1 MKDRMDFLQILSL
14 LIAGAFLISAIMPAS
29 ASTGTD
35 GQTRIASILA
45 ARGVADT
52 TVGHDFIGYTP
63 GLPSSPLS
71 ARAIVS
77 SSGIDRDT
85 LLQDIRT
92 GQAPSPL
99 LLKESG
105 LPQQVSDIAAFKNRS
120 AILEDPLKKHQNI
133 TVMPE
138 GSSPLLLQESGLPQ
152 QVSNIAAF
160 KNRSAILEDLIRN
173 HQGANS
179 GVSRIFSGE
188 GTVRFIDLEGGFY
201 GIVTSSGERFIP
213 DNLPRALFADGIPI
227 RFTAMIGNQEPGI
240 SMWGRTI
247 HLVSHEKIDRTISK
261 EGTVRYVDLE
271 GGFYGIITSTG
282 GKYLPL
288 NLDPEF
294 RVDGLAVEFTA
305 RERQDISTTAM
316 WGIPVE
322 LTNIRKLDTGS
333 QSVPMLLE
341 FSRNGGFA
349 GCSDHLILYEDGSAL
364 VSRKD
369 YATLVQVPEETLDRL
384 AILLALVDGTDLQ
397 DEYPAPQEGADYY
410 SYSLTIE
417 GKTILMDETAVPDVL
432 VPVIELLTDIIIAT
446 APDDVIP
453 PLFS

>member
-29 ASTGTD
+29 ASTGAD

-52 TVGHDFIGYTP
+52 TVGHDFRGNAP
-63 GLPSSPLS
+63 GMPSSPLP
-71 ARAIVS
+71 ARGIVS
-77 SSGIDRDT
+77 PSGIDRDT

-92 GQAPSPL
+92 GQAP
-99 LLKESG
+99 
-105 LPQQVSDIAAFKNRS
+105 F
-120 AILEDPLKKHQNI
+120 
-133 TVMPE
+133 
-138 GSSPLLLQESGLPQ
+138 PLLLQESGLPQ
-152 QVSNIAAF
+152 QVSDRSAF

-247 HLVSHEKIDRTISK
+247 HLISHEKIDRTFSK

-271 GGFYGIITSTG
+271 GGFYGIITATG
-282 GKYLPL
+282 GKYLPM

-316 WGIPVE
+316 WGVPVE
-322 LTNIRKLDTGS
+322 LTSIRKLDTGS
-333 QSVPMLLE
+333 QPVPILLE

-349 GCSDHLILYEDGSAL
+349 GCSDHLVLYDDGSARI
-364 VSRKD
+364 SRKE
-369 YATLVQVPEETLDRL
+369 YTTLVQVPEGTLDRL
-384 AILLALVDGTDLQ
+384 VLLLSSMDGTDLQ
-397 DEYPAPQEGADYY
+397 DEYGAPQEGADYY

-417 GKTILMDETAVPDVL
+417 GNTIRMDETAVPDVL
-432 VPVIELLTDIIIAT
+432 VPVIELLTDIIIAS

-453 PLFS
+453 PLHS

>member
-29 ASTGTD
+29 ASTGAD

-52 TVGHDFIGYTP
+52 TVGHDFRGNAP
-63 GLPSSPLS
+63 GMPSSPLP
-71 ARAIVS
+71 ARGIVS
-77 SSGIDRDT
+77 PSGIERDT

-92 GQAPSPL
+92 GQAP
-99 LLKESG
+99 
-105 LPQQVSDIAAFKNRS
+105 F
-120 AILEDPLKKHQNI
+120 
-133 TVMPE
+133 
-138 GSSPLLLQESGLPQ
+138 PLLLQESGLPQ
-152 QVSNIAAF
+152 QVSDRSAFKNRSAILEDPLRKHKNITVMPEGSFPLLLQESGLPQQVSDRSAF

-188 GTVRFIDLEGGFY
+188 GTVRFINLEGGFY

-247 HLVSHEKIDRTISK
+247 HLISHEKIDRTFSK

-271 GGFYGIITSTG
+271 GGFYGIITATG
-282 GKYLPL
+282 GKYLPM

-316 WGIPVE
+316 WGVPVE
-322 LTNIRKLDTGS
+322 LTSIRKLDTGS
-333 QSVPMLLE
+333 QPVPILLE

-349 GCSDHLILYEDGSAL
+349 GCSDHLVLYDDGSARI
-364 VSRKD
+364 SRKE
-369 YATLVQVPEETLDRL
+369 YTTLVQVPEGTLDRL
-384 AILLALVDGTDLQ
+384 VLLLSSMDETDLQ
-397 DEYPAPQEGADYY
+397 DEYGAPQEGADYY

-417 GKTILMDETAVPDVL
+417 GKTIRMDETAVPDVL
-432 VPVIELLTDIIIAT
+432 VPVIELLTDIIIAS

-453 PLFS
+453 PLHS